1 MPSVRFFLSQMG
13 LLSTEQ
19 VQMIQHGEKGKQ
31 HKKQKFLSKVQLFIC
46 SEIINNSKSVAH
58 YKEKEFWVYLK
69 SKK

>member
-1 MPSVRFFLSQMG
+1 
-13 LLSTEQ
+13 
-19 VQMIQHGEKGKQ
+19 MIQHGEKGKQ

>member
-1 MPSVRFFLSQMG
+1 MPSVRFFYYKFP
-13 LLSTEQ
+13 TFYRTAPNDTTR
-19 VQMIQHGEKGKQ
+19 EKGKQ
-31 HKKQKFLSKVQLFIC
+31 HKKLKFLSKVQLFIC